1 MGPTGVLVT
10 VRPARQQAPAAPA
23 ALVLALDAGIGVA
36 GDAAR
41 LLRWSSRSAVR
52 AASPVVS
59 LVRLPHVAGAGP
71 WPLRHL
77 RDYAARGRAERVA
90 AQRAVT
96 EFVLALVPP
105 VTAAVLDRIDLNAVI
120 AGVDINRLV
129 GSLDIDAIVAGV
141 DINGVVESLDIDAI
155 VAGVDVG
162 KVIDGIDLAAIARQV
177 IEAVDLPEIVRE
189 SSGAMA
195 SDTVRGV
202 RLRTVEADEQVSRVV
217 DRLLGRRR
225 PRPEPT

>member
-10 VRPARQQAPAAPA
+10 VRPARQQVPAAPA

-41 LLRWSSRSAVR
+41 LLRWSSRSVVR

-59 LVRLPHVAGAGP
+59 IVRLPYAAGAPP
-71 WPLRHL
+71 WPLRLL
-77 RDYAARGRAERVA
+77 REYADRGRAERVA
-90 AQRAVT
+90 VQRAVT
-96 EFVLALVPP
+96 ELVLALVPP
-105 VTAAVLDRIDLNAVI
+105 VTAAVLDRVDLDAVI
-120 AGVDINRLV
+120 AGVDINRIV
-129 GSLDIDAIVAGV
+129 GSLDIDAIIAGV
-141 DINGVVESLDIDAI
+141 DINGVVGSLDIEAI

-162 KVIDGIDLAAIARQV
+162 KIIEGIDLETIARQV
-177 IEAVDLPEIVRE
+177 VESIDLPEIVRE

-225 PRPEPT
+225 PRLEPT